1 MNKIFALII
10 VGLFPT
16 CILAQEQK
24 QDARLEKVSYKEFSK
39 EKEFQNLFSSKK
51 GQGKDGTLPIQV
63 NRSVLASIWEKEPK
77 ELEIRVP
84 LPDKKAET
92 YRFEKTSFATE
103 DFAITTSDG
112 RKLMGKEYLGLH
124 YKLSPGQKTR
134 IGGIS
139 FREDGLMGV
148 ISHENG
154 NYNIGEAAPGKGNYL
169 IVDDSR
175 LAFPGWDCK
184 SQEIQDIF
192 KESDEKPQSNK
203 STASTLCKPV
213 RVFMEADFQLYSRSS
228 NNMTTATN
236 FVTGLFNLVSQLF
249 RNESINLQLSG
260 IFVWTTTDPYATM
273 TSSITILNA
282 FAANRP
288 VSGINGNLTHLLSA
302 RSAGLGGIAYTGIMC
317 NSGVRHGFSNIHY
330 QYSALPTY
338 SWSVNCVTHELGHNF
353 GSKHTH
359 WCGWSL
365 PNGTTG
371 RIDSCWAGEGSCGTN
386 QKTRRGTIMSYCHV
400 SGGGIDFNLGFGP
413 LPGKVIRDGLTAA
426 TCIASTGCLATPT
439 VSVDST
445 SNRDRNFRITIS
457 IPANHN
463 GNSWN
468 LLENGT
474 VIQTGSLANQN
485 AATITVNLSNK
496 PNGTYSYS
504 ARLSSSVTSNTS
516 SSVSVVVA
524 VPIIP
529 PSTGNCTATG
539 LTAWFGTDGKLRFRF
554 GLSSTCNSYRVEI
567 CRYNLSNPSQ
577 TPVGSAVPVA
587 CGVRNGMT
595 AYSPTT
601 AERTAGFI
609 ERVADPQPANAS
621 TPGMGSFWYSVDV
634 TCNGT
639 GCTTTNRTRTYIFV
653 PGI

>member
-1 MNKIFALII
+1 MLLIS
-10 VGLFPT
+10 GLFPA
-16 CILAQEQK
+16 CLLAQEINL
-24 QDARLEKVSYKEFSK
+24 DARQPKTVFK
-39 EKEFQNLFSSKK
+39 EKISDLENQALFSVKK
-51 GQGKDGTLPIQV
+51 EKRKDGFVPIQV
-63 NRSVLASIWEKEPK
+63 NTSVLNRIWDSEPHK
-77 ELEIRVP
+77 LSLFIP
-84 LPDKKAET
+84 LHGDKGKVFH
-92 YRFEKTSFATE
+92 FEKSQISTDNFSVS
-103 DFAITTSDG
+103 TSDG
-112 RKLMGKEYLGLH
+112 RKLIGKEYLGLH
-124 YKLSPGQKTR
+124 YRLSPGQKEK

-139 FREDGLMGV
+139 FREDGLMGM
-148 ISHENG
+148 ISHMDG
-154 NYNIGEAAPGKGNYL
+154 NYNIGETAPGRGDYL
-169 IVDDSR
+169 VIDDTK

-184 SQEIQDIF
+184 SQDVQDMF
-192 KESDEKPQSNK
+192 KEEEPKTESNK
-203 STASTLCKPV
+203 NSSSTLCKPV
-213 RVFMEADFQLYSRSS
+213 RVYMEADFQIYSRSS
-228 NNMTTATN
+228 SNMTTATN
-236 FVTGLFNLVSQLF
+236 FVTGLFNLVSQLYLA
-249 RNESINLQLSG
+249 ESITLQLSG
-260 IFVWTTTDPYATM
+260 IFVWTTADPYASM
-273 TSSITILNA
+273 TNTNTILST
-282 FAANRP
+282 FANNRP
-288 VSGINGNLTHLLSA
+288 VSGINGHLTHLISA
-302 RSAGLGGIAYTGIMC
+302 RSTSLGGIAYTGIMC
-317 NSGVRHGFSNIHY
+317 NASARHGFSSIYY

-359 WCGWSL
+359 WCGWTL
-365 PNGTTG
+365 PNGTKG
-371 RIDSCWAGEGSCGTN
+371 RVDSCWAGEGTCGST

-413 LPGKVIRDGLTAA
+413 LPGKAIRDGLTAA
-426 TCIASTGCLATPT
+426 TCIASSGCLATPT

-445 SNRDRNFRITIS
+445 SNKDRNFRITIS

-474 VIQTGSLANQN
+474 VIQTGTLANQN
-485 AATITVNLSNK
+485 AATIMVNLSNK
-496 PNGTYSYS
+496 PDGAYSYS
-504 ARLSSSVTSNTS
+504 ARLVSSVTSNTS
-516 SSVSVVVA
+516 SAISVVVA

-587 CGVRNGMT
+587 CGVRNGMLNY
-595 AYSPTT
+595 APTV
-601 AERTAGFI
+601 AERSAGFI
-609 ERVADPQPANAS
+609 ERIADPQPANAT